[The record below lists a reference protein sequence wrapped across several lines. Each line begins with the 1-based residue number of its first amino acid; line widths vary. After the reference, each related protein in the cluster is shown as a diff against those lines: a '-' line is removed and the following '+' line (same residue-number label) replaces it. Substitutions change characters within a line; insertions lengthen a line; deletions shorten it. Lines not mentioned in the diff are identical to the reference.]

1 MENFADKYG
10 LDARSSMIM
19 SQYVGMMPLFKRMEE
34 VLSKELEHFLA
45 QNNIYVTALETR
57 VKTEESLAGKL
68 DKKGFKYETIFDLTD
83 IVGARVITFYTD
95 EVDKIAAM
103 VDRIFEVDWANSI
116 DKRKMHQLD
125 SFGYNS
131 LHYICRIPKKMFF
144 DPQYPEINEIRF
156 ELQMRTALQ
165 HVWATIN
172 HDIGYKTGIEIP
184 VEHLR
189 NINRLAGMLE
199 LADEQFSAIRQEFND
214 YRRRV
219 QELVSSG
226 NFNDVPLNGDTFRSY
241 LELRPFDKLLKKIA
255 AVNQAEIHNSSVTPY
270 LNVLFDLGFKTLG
283 EVDRM
288 IHENSEDAYQL
299 ATFQLAMTDLDII
312 SSTIAIQDLCEVYI
326 LKHGGGVDALTEMFD
341 KVNGKSEGN
350 SMRAESVVNAA
361 KQLSFMNRKKLEK

>member
-1 MENFADKYG
+1 MEYYG
-10 LDARSSMIM
+10 LDIRECAILDSYRENRGVYEKLEKI
-19 SQYVGMMPLFKRMEE
+19 V
-34 VLSKELEHFLA
+34 KETLQKAISDKGL
-45 QNNIYVTALETR
+45 YVTALESR
-57 VKTEESLAGKL
+57 IKTERSLAGKL
-68 DKKGFKYETIFDLTD
+68 SIKGSKYSTILDVTD
-83 IVGARVITFYTD
+83 IVGARVITFYND
-95 EVDKIAAM
+95 EVDMISAL
-103 VDRIFEVDWANSI
+103 VDKLYTIDWKNSV
-116 DKRKMHQLD
+116 DKRKMHELD

-326 LKHGGGVDALTEMFD
+326 LKHGGGVNALTEMFD